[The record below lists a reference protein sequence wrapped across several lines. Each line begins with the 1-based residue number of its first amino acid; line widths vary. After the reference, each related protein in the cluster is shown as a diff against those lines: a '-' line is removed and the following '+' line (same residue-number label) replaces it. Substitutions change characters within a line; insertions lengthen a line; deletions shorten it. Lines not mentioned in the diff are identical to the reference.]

1 MYVYK
6 VFSTTLDKGV
16 IKNIKNKEEMEKL
29 ENINKMKWE
38 FWIWNR
44 KSETNE
50 IKVKDH
56 CIVQL
61 ILNMT
66 AH

>member
-6 VFSTTLDKGV
+6 VFSTTLNKGV

-38 FWIWNR
+38 F
-44 KSETNE
+44 
-50 IKVKDH
+50 
-56 CIVQL
+56 
-61 ILNMT
+61 
-66 AH
+66 

>member
-6 VFSTTLDKGV
+6 VFSTTLDKGLT
-16 IKNIKNKEEMEKL
+16 KNIKNKEEMEKL

-44 KSETNE
+44 KSETSE
-50 IKVKDH
+50 IKVKGH
-56 CIVQL
+56 RIVQL